1 MFKRLVLLGFV
12 VAFIL
17 GGSVCQADEWS
28 GSVELGE
35 RLFSLEEPAEEGYNF
50 VSAYLRYKGDLKSK
64 DYWYFR
70 FDFQDNIYFTR
81 KVYDSRTFDMTGS
94 IVHFLKENWRC
105 QLELKLRDKSYPY
118 AKEKS
123 YRSVYPT
130 LSIRWDI
137 NPASRLETEYSLQG
151 KFFPRQDEKNNWTH
165 TMALG
170 GQHKLGK
177 DLTLRGRYRACLEE
191 LDDYRL
197 RHSIL
202 LGFNY
207 RP

>member
-1 MFKRLVLLGFV
+1 MLKKLFLLGVLAVFV
-12 VAFIL
+12 W
-17 GGSVCQADEWS
+17 GGSLCRAAEWS

-35 RLFSLEEPAEEGYNF
+35 KLFSLEEPAEEGYNF
-50 VSAYLRYKGDLKSK
+50 VSAYLRYKGDLRAK

-70 FDFQDNIYFTR
+70 LDFQDNIYFTR
-81 KVYDSRTFDMTGS
+81 KVYDSCTFEMTGS
-94 IVHFLKENWRC
+94 IVHFLKESWRC
-105 QLELKLRDKSYPY
+105 QLELKLRDKNYPY

-123 YRSVYPT
+123 YHSVYPG

-137 NPASRLETEYSLQG
+137 NPDLRLETEYSLQG
-151 KFFPRQDEKNNWTH
+151 KFFPRQGEKNNWTH

-170 GQHKLGK
+170 GQHKVSKGLS
-177 DLTLRGRYRACLEE
+177 LRGRYRACLEE